1 MIVFIHL
8 LNDRSGSP
16 RVLGHAM
23 QALAVQ
29 DPMQLLYLGS
39 GGDGFLGEMVPQARR
54 YAYRRGTNRW
64 ATLWAYLR
72 SQWELWRGLRR
83 ARDIDSGALLYV
95 NTLLPFAA
103 SLYGRLSGRRVVCHL
118 HEVSLR
124 PRMLQWFLLRVATWS
139 AYRVICVSDFQRRR
153 LGLGDLPNVRVVAN
167 SVDAAMFDAGMR
179 CVYTSRRAGVFRV
192 CMLCALRDYKGV
204 PEFVE
209 LARRFADSVDV
220 EFELVVSD
228 SADAAQR
235 YWTEREALPANLC
248 VRHAVADTSQVYARA
263 SLVVNFSRVDRCEE
277 TFGLTLLEAM
287 AFGVPVIAPPVGGPA
302 ELVVNG
308 VHGYLVDSRNADA
321 LWSAVERLA
330 GDEAL
335 CQSLS
340 RQCRMRAEALSPD
353 VFQSEIRRAVFDA

>member
-23 QALAVQ
+23 RALAAQ

-83 ARDIDSGALLYV
+83 ARDFDSGALLYV

-124 PRMLQWFLLRVATWS
+124 PRMLQWFLLRVAIWS
-139 AYRVICVSDFQRRR
+139 AHRVICVSEFHRRR
-153 LGLGDLPNVRVVAN
+153 LGLQDAASVRVVAN
-167 SVDAAMFDAGMR
+167 TVDAAMFDAGKR
-179 CVYTSRRAGVFRV
+179 SVYASRRAGVFRI

-204 PEFVE
+204 PEFVG
-209 LARRFADSVDV
+209 LARCFADSDDV

-235 YWTEREALPANLC
+235 YWTEREALPANLY
-248 VRHAVADTSQVYARA
+248 VRHAVADTSRVYARA
-263 SLVVNFSRVDRCEE
+263 SLVVNLSRVDQCEE

-287 AFGVPVIAPPVGGPA
+287 AFGIPVIAPPAGGPA
-302 ELVVNG
+302 ELITDDVQ
-308 VHGYLVDSRNADA
+308 GYLVDSRNADA
-321 LWSAVERLA
+321 LRAAVERLA
-330 GDEAL
+330 GDETL
-335 CQSLS
+335 CQRMS
-340 RQCRMRAEALSPD
+340 RQCRLRAEALSPA